1 MATPSLQDVLAA
13 VPAVAE
19 LVDQMTELL
28 PGCPAS
34 EQNLQTLWS
43 HLQGVTQKSLE
54 HPAGFLVVLQMFSKR
69 KGVYQTMHVQVLGK
83 PVECRRRDGSNFPLR
98 PLICEETHRNTSE
111 GLLQCLIF
119 ARQSLYRYSIEG
131 ACPSCC
137 SGFAGLPVRKLKA
150 VGMPRCADCML
161 TGVVAM
167 APEAATR
174 ATLQT
179 PPAKRARSS
188 RE

>member
-34 EQNLQTLWS
+34 EQNLQTLWAY
-43 HLQGVTQKSLE
+43 LQGVVYREYASGEL
-54 HPAGFLVVLQMFSKR
+54 LVVLQLASKR
-69 KGVYQTMHVQVLGK
+69 KGVYQDCHVQVLGK
-83 PVECRRRDGSNFPLR
+83 PVDCRRGDQTFHLR
-98 PLICEETHRNTSE
+98 LHICKETHRNTSE
-111 GLLQCLIF
+111 GLLQCLLF
-119 ARQSLYRYSIEG
+119 ARHSLHRYSAEG
-131 ACPSCC
+131 ACPGCC
-137 SGFAGLPVRKLKA
+137 TGFAELPVRKLKA

-161 TGVVAM
+161 TAVISG
-167 APEAATR
+167 
-174 ATLQT
+174 
-179 PPAKRARSS
+179 PPSKRARVS

>member
-34 EQNLQTLWS
+34 EQNLQTLWN
-43 HLQGVTQKSLE
+43 HLQGVVTKELE
-54 HPAGFLVVLQMFSKR
+54 HPDGFLVVLQMDSKR
-69 KGVYQTMHVQVLGK
+69 KGVYQTMHVQVMGK
-83 PVECRRRDGSNFPLR
+83 PVDCRRRDGSNFPLR
-98 PLICEETHRNTSE
+98 PFICKETHRNTGE

-137 SGFAGLPVRKLKA
+137 SGFAGLPVRKFKA
-150 VGMPRCADCML
+150 AGMPRCADCML
-161 TGVVAM
+161 KAVISG
-167 APEAATR
+167 
-174 ATLQT
+174 
-179 PPAKRARSS
+179 PPSKRARSS

>member
-1 MATPSLQDVLAA
+1 MATPTLQDVLDA

-28 PGCPAS
+28 PGVPAN
-34 EQNLQTLWS
+34 EQNLQTLWTY
-43 HLQGVTQKSLE
+43 LQGVVYREYASGEL
-54 HPAGFLVVLQMFSKR
+54 LVVLQLASKK
-69 KGVYQTMHVQVLGK
+69 KGVYQYCHVQVMGK
-83 PVECRRRDGSNFPLR
+83 PVDCRRRDGSNFPLR

-119 ARQSLYRYSIEG
+119 ARQTLYRYGIEG

-137 SGFAGLPVRKLKA
+137 SVIGPVRKLKA

-161 TGVVAM
+161 TGVIAM

-179 PPAKRARSS
+179 LAKRARIS

>member
-1 MATPSLQDVLAA
+1 MATPTLQDVLDA

-34 EQNLQTLWS
+34 EQNLQTLWG

-69 KGVYQTMHVQVLGK
+69 KGVYQTMHVQVMGK
-83 PVECRRRDGSNFPLR
+83 PVDCRRRDGSNFPLR

-111 GLLQCLIF
+111 GLLQCLLF
-119 ARQSLYRYSIEG
+119 ARQSLHRHSTEG
-131 ACPSCC
+131 ACPRCC
-137 SGFAGLPVRKLKA
+137 DAVVAGLPVRKLKA
-150 VGMPRCADCML
+150 AGMPRCADCML
-161 TGVVAM
+161 TAVISG
-167 APEAATR
+167 
-174 ATLQT
+174 
-179 PPAKRARSS
+179 PPSKRARSS

>member
-1 MATPSLQDVLAA
+1 MATPTLQDVLAA

-28 PGCPAS
+28 PGVPAN
-34 EQNLQTLWS
+34 EQNLQTLWTY
-43 HLQGVTQKSLE
+43 LQGVVYREYASGEL
-54 HPAGFLVVLQMFSKR
+54 LVVLQLASKR
-69 KGVYQTMHVQVLGK
+69 KGVYQDCHVQVLGK
-83 PVECRRRDGSNFPLR
+83 PVDCRRGDSTFQLR
-98 PLICEETHRNTSE
+98 PHICNETHMNTGE
-111 GLLQCLIF
+111 GLLQCLLF
-119 ARQSLYRYSIEG
+119 ARQGLHQYSAEG
-131 ACPSCC
+131 ACPGCC
-137 SGFAGLPVRKLKA
+137 TGFAELPVRQLKA

-161 TGVVAM
+161 TGVIAM

-179 PPAKRARSS
+179 LAKRARIS

>member
-1 MATPSLQDVLAA
+1 MATPTLQDVLDA
-13 VPAVAE
+13 VPGVAE

-54 HPAGFLVVLQMFSKR
+54 HPAGHLVVLQLFSKK
-69 KGVYQTMHVQVLGK
+69 KGVYQIMRAQVMGK
-83 PVECRRRDGSNFPLR
+83 PVDCRRRDGSNFPLR

-161 TGVVAM
+161 TAVISG
-167 APEAATR
+167 
-174 ATLQT
+174 
-179 PPAKRARSS
+179 PPSKRARSS

>member
-34 EQNLQTLWS
+34 EQNLQTLWG

-54 HPAGFLVVLQMFSKR
+54 HPDGHLVVLQLFSKK
-69 KGVYQTMHVQVLGK
+69 KGVYQTMHVQVMGK
-83 PVECRRRDGSNFPLR
+83 PVDCRRRDGSNFPLR
-98 PLICEETHRNTSE
+98 PRISEETHRNTSE
-111 GLLQCLIF
+111 GLLQCLLF
-119 ARQSLYRYSIEG
+119 ARHSLHRYSAEG
-131 ACPSCC
+131 ACPGCC
-137 SGFAGLPVRKLKA
+137 TGFAGLPVRQLKA

-161 TGVVAM
+161 TALISG
-167 APEAATR
+167 
-174 ATLQT
+174 
-179 PPAKRARSS
+179 PPSKRARSS

>member
-1 MATPSLQDVLAA
+1 MATPTLQDVLAA

-34 EQNLQTLWS
+34 EQNLQTLWG
-43 HLQGVTQKSLE
+43 HLQGVARKSLE
-54 HPAGFLVVLQMFSKR
+54 HPDGFLVVLQMISKR

-83 PVECRRRDGSNFPLR
+83 PVECRRRDGNNFPFR
-98 PLICEETHRNTSE
+98 PLICKETHRNTGE

-119 ARQSLYRYSIEG
+119 ARQVLQRYRAEG
-131 ACPSCC
+131 ACPGCC
-137 SGFAGLPVRKLKA
+137 TGFAGLPVRKLKA
-150 VGMPRCADCML
+150 VGMPRCAVCML
-161 TGVVAM
+161 TAVISGV
-167 APEAATR
+167 PC
-174 ATLQT
+174 
-179 PPAKRARSS
+179 KRARSS